1 MLFPLIA
8 FNHPKQATSAFIIN
22 MITSGL
28 VLLLL
33 LLVVITVASLSP
45 IPMITEVHI
54 TTLLSTFSPA
64 EPKSCEDNCD
74 IAYQYLIGV
83 SSQ

>member
-8 FNHPKQATSAFIIN
+8 FNHPKQANTAFIIN

-28 VLLLL
+28 VLL

>member
-22 MITSGL
+22 VITSGL
-28 VLLLL
+28 VLL

>member
-28 VLLLL
+28 VLL

>member
-8 FNHPKQATSAFIIN
+8 FNHPKQATSTFIIN
-22 MITSGL
+22 MITSRL
-28 VLLLL
+28 ILL